1 MKTFLIYNLLKTFTI
16 RTIVVPSL
24 SFIVTTI
31 STIKSTLFGVVF
43 IITKGISKP
52 VWGSTVCAR
61 FFSWLWVFQA
71 FASIAVVGVALHF
84 VITTISSIKSTLG
97 GVVLI
102 VTIIVS
108 KPLWGSTFPH
118 GLFSGLHWIFGGIPR
133 CFSSFHGWF
142 SGFWHFKALTEAA
155 VVIPTLAG
163 VITTIAS
170 IKSAL
175 GVVVFVITEI
185 VTGPLGN
192 GTLHWSFG
200 CWFRG

>member
-43 IITKGISKP
+43 VITEGISKP

-71 FASIAVVGVALHF
+71 FASTAVVGVALHF

-118 GLFSGLHWIFGGIPR
+118 GLFGGIPG
-133 CFSSFHGWF
+133 CF

-155 VVIPTLAG
+155 VVIPTLA
-163 VITTIAS
+163 VIITTIAS

-175 GVVVFVITEI
+175 GVVVFVIT
-185 VTGPLGN
+185 
-192 GTLHWSFG
+192 
-200 CWFRG
+200 